1 MVDCAAVDWLQII
14 VLALIQG
21 ITEFLP
27 ISSSAHLILPAQL
40 DLWPD
45 QGLAFDVAV
54 HLGTL
59 LAVMGYYRVELAR
72 FAASGW
78 LLASKRQYDSHL
90 DLLLKICL
98 ATLPVVVCGFLLR
111 AWIAT
116 ELRSVLVIAA
126 TTITFGLLLWG
137 ADRGRS
143 TLTDISWAH
152 AAIIGVAQALAIVPG
167 TSRSGVTITAALFL
181 GLTRSTAARFSFLLS
196 VPTIA
201 GAGLLTTLD
210 LMDSAETVRWL
221 DLAAGSILAF
231 VSAYACIHL
240 FVRLVERIGMFPF
253 VVYRLLLGGVLVAM
267 MYGGVLGSG

>member
-1 MVDCAAVDWLQII
+1 MDWLQII

-27 ISSSAHLILPAQL
+27 ISSSAHLILPTQL

-45 QGLAFDVAV
+45 QGLAFDVAL

-111 AWIAT
+111 AWVAT

-137 ADRGRS
+137 ADRRRS
-143 TLTDISWAH
+143 TLTDVSWAH
-152 AAIIGVAQALAIVPG
+152 AAIIGVTQALAIVPG
-167 TSRSGVTITAALFL
+167 TSRAGVTITAALLL

-196 VPTIA
+196 IPTIA

-210 LMDSAETVRWL
+210 LMDSPQVVQWL

-267 MYGGVLGSG
+267 VYGGVLGSV